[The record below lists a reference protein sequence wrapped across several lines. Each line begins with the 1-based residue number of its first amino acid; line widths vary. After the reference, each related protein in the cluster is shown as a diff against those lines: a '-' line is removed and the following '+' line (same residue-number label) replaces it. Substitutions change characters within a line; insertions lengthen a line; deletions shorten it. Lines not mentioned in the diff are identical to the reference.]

1 MIKVEDKSMCCGC
14 AACVQ
19 RCPKQCIAMEAD
31 GEGFLYPLV
40 DTGKCINCGLC
51 EKVCPMLNPGEER
64 VPLHTYAA
72 RCTDEDI
79 RRESSSG
86 GVFSVLAGEVLADG
100 GVVFGARFDNEWGVV
115 HDFCTTP
122 EGLAAFRGS
131 KYVQSNVGDNY
142 IKAEVFLKEGR
153 RVLFSGTPCQIA
165 GLKRFLRREY
175 DNLLAVEVACHGVP
189 SPLVWRRYLEEQE
202 HSLCNIAHIAFRD
215 KSAGWKNFSF
225 MLSWSNGGLCERFY
239 DNDYMKAFLSN
250 FSLRPSCYNCKAKAH
265 SSGADILLA
274 DLWGAPHLIGAD
286 DDDKGM
292 SLVAVDKEAILPSGK
307 LWLKEIEYSEAV
319 KYNSAIVKSVPLN
332 EKRDEF
338 FVKFAKGES
347 IAGIVGGLT
356 RVPLAQRVVGFLKR
370 VVKKIIGRK

>member
-1 MIKVEDKSMCCGC
+1 MINICDKSMCCGC

-19 RCPKQCIAMEAD
+19 RCPKQCIAMRAD
-31 GEGFLYPLV
+31 SEGFFYPLV
-40 DTGKCINCGLC
+40 DAVRCIDCGLC

-86 GVFSVLAGEVLADG
+86 GVFSVLACEVLAGG
-100 GVVFGARFDNEWGVV
+100 GVVFGTRFDNEWGVV

-131 KYVQSNVGDNY
+131 KYVQSNIGDNY
-142 IKAEVFLKEGR
+142 IKAEAFLKEGR

-189 SPLVWRRYLEEQE
+189 SPLVWRRYLEERGA
-202 HSLCNIAHIAFRD
+202 LCNVENVIFRD
-215 KSAGWKNFSF
+215 KSTGWKSYSVR
-225 MLSWSNGGLCERFY
+225 LSMDKRTLCEPFY
-239 DNDYMKAFLSN
+239 DNEYMKAFIYGYSM
-250 FSLRPSCYNCKAKAH
+250 RPSCYNCKAKAR

-292 SLVAVDKEAILPSGK
+292 SLVAVDKEALLPSGK

-319 KYNSAIVKSVPLN
+319 KYNSSIVKSVPLN

-347 IAGIVGGLT
+347 IAGIVGELT
-356 RVPLAQRVVGFLKR
+356 RLPIAQRALGFLKR